1 MELHSEQQTTRQI
14 GIGGYYSKYNP
25 PSKHKPLP
33 DCDVENVGAHGG
45 GDGHVAF
52 ALFGHQNT
60 GNEIGHGGTG
70 RQEGKSHH
78 LKSISVPYQVLK
90 ELSV

>member
-1 MELHSEQQTTRQI
+1 MYTHI
-14 GIGGYYSKYNP
+14 
-25 PSKHKPLP
+25 P
-33 DCDVENVGAHGG
+33 DGDVENVGADGG

-70 RQEGKSHH
+70 RQEGEPHYHVGNFEAFAGDGSPPDH
-78 LKSISVPYQVLK
+78 QVG
-90 ELSV
+90 VDRDP

>member
-1 MELHSEQQTTRQI
+1 MYVHI
-14 GIGGYYSKYNP
+14 
-25 PSKHKPLP
+25 P
-33 DCDVENVGAHGG
+33 DGDVENVGADGG

-78 LKSISVPYQVLK
+78 LKSISVPYQVKMFFFVKLRWVCQGK
-90 ELSV
+90 

>member
-1 MELHSEQQTTRQI
+1 MCTHI
-14 GIGGYYSKYNP
+14 
-25 PSKHKPLP
+25 P
-33 DCDVENVGAHGG
+33 DGDVENVGADGG

-60 GNEIGHGGTG
+60 GNEIGYGGTG